1 MKKKVFFIILLMSCS
16 SASIF
21 GQAPSSTYRAADPVA
36 AMSSDLAKITVSVQT
51 LSNTLKSFVDKFEK
65 VSGLTM
71 TEKQQKLIL
80 GMELLTRTEI
90 RVTTLQKA
98 QIELTQNLN
107 ATNSRISQ
115 IDIDLRPRN
124 INNSTT
130 YEGTTETEELR
141 ESKRQSCKVNG
152 QIWSGFKHSYKA
164 FCRRQ
169 ATFCGMLSR
178 WPSVYG
184 EHFFPRSSVSYTTN
198 RPATYC

>member
-141 ESKRQSCKVNG
+141 ESKRQKLQSERANLVRVQTQLQSFLSETG
-152 QIWSGFKHSYKA
+152 DVLRDAQSLAERLRRTFLPQIERELYD
-164 FCRRQ
+164 Q
-169 ATFCGMLSR
+169 
-178 WPSVYG
+178 
-184 EHFFPRSSVSYTTN
+184 
-198 RPATYC
+198 